1 MPSLRPLLS
10 FAALCCAVLLGACG
24 GGDKTA
30 SKPPATPAAT
40 VDESAGVIVKDPANA
55 KVRMRIGSKNFTEQ
69 RVLGQ
74 IYAQGLAAA
83 GYAVETDLALGDQ
96 DAALAALK
104 SGEVD
109 AYPEYT
115 GTALIA
121 FFGKQPDELPK
132 SAQAAYEEAK
142 QGFAAEVPNLV
153 AMPPT
158 PFTSSNEVAVMPKT
172 ARRLKL
178 KKISDLARSAGSL
191 TLYGSPE
198 CRQRLDCLKGLR
210 EVYGLHFKRFVP
222 VPIRQRH
229 IVLTSGH
236 ADVSIVFTTDPQ
248 IGRAN
253 LVLLKDDKGMFPPNR
268 ATLVVRQEV
277 ADAAGPAFDRTVEL
291 LQESLTDEN
300 MRELNARVDI
310 DGRTPAAVARQYLQE
325 TGLVAAG

>member
-1 MPSLRPLLS
+1 MPRIRPLLVL
-10 FAALCCAVLLGACG
+10 FACCAALLGACG
-24 GGDKTA
+24 DDKPVSAPTPTA
-30 SKPPATPAAT
+30 TATP
-40 VDESAGVIVKDPANA
+40 DESAGVIVKDRANA
-55 KVRMRIGSKNFTEQ
+55 GVRIRIGSKNFTEQ

-104 SGEVD
+104 SGVVD

-132 SAQAAYEEAK
+132 SERAAYEEAK
-142 QGFAAEVPNLV
+142 RGFAAETPSLV
-153 AMPPT
+153 ALPPT
-158 PFTSSNEVAVMPKT
+158 PFTSSNEVAVLRRT
-172 ARRLKL
+172 AKRLKL
-178 KKISDLARSAGSL
+178 RKISDLARHAGSL

-198 CRQRLDCLKGLR
+198 CRRRLDCLEGLR
-210 EVYGLHFKRFVP
+210 KVYGLRFERFVP
-222 VPIRQRH
+222 VPINQRH

-248 IGRAN
+248 IPREN
-253 LVLLKDDKGMFPPNR
+253 LVLLEDDKGMFPPNR
-268 ATLVVRQEV
+268 ATLVVRHEV
-277 ADAAGPAFDRTVEL
+277 ADAAGPEFERTVEL

-300 MRELNARVDI
+300 MQELNARVDI